1 MDRLKGKVAIITGGA
16 GGIGSASAAR
26 FVREGAKVVIAD
38 ILQVRAS
45 QVAESLGPNAVGMF
59 YDASDDGSIEA
70 AVAETVKRFGR
81 LDILFNNAALTDLKM
96 QGQDTTSTD
105 IPLEVWDKTMAVNVR
120 GILVGCRFAIPHM
133 IAGGGGSVINT
144 ASDSGLAGDIVRV
157 AYGTSKGA
165 VIALT
170 KYVAVQHGRQ
180 GVRCNAIAPG
190 VIMTDQM
197 KKLPVLAET
206 IFRHVVTPRLGEPE
220 DIAALAAFLAADESG
235 YITGQ
240 TICCDGGHL
249 AHQPQ
254 IADMIALEAGGGG
267 DKPS

>member
-26 FVREGAKVVIAD
+26 FVAEGATVVIAD
-38 ILQVRAS
+38 IMEDRAHE
-45 QVAESLGPNAVGMF
+45 VAKSIGPNAVGMF
-59 YDASDDGSIEA
+59 YDAADDASIKS
-70 AVAETVKRFGR
+70 AVEETVKRFGR
-81 LDILFNNAALTDLKM
+81 LDILFNNAALTDIRM
-96 QGQDTTSTD
+96 QAQDTTSTD
-105 IPLEVWDKTMAVNVR
+105 IPLEVWDKTMATNVR

-133 IAGGGGSVINT
+133 IAGGGGSIINT
-144 ASDSGLAGDIVRV
+144 ASDSGLAGDIVRI
-157 AYGTSKGA
+157 AYGTSKGS

-190 VIMTDQM
+190 VIMTAQM
-197 KKLPVLAET
+197 MKLPVLAET
-206 IFRHVVTPRLGEPE
+206 IYRHVVTPRLGKPE
-220 DIAALAAFLAADESG
+220 DIAALAAFLAADESA

-254 IADMIALEAGGGG
+254 IADMLDLEASGGG
-267 DKPS
+267 DKVN

>member
-1 MDRLKGKVAIITGGA
+1 MDRLKGKVAVITGGA
-16 GGIGSASAAR
+16 GGIGSASVER
-26 FVREGAKVVIAD
+26 FVREGAKVVVAD
-38 ILQVRAS
+38 IFEDRAHE
-45 QVAESLGPNAVGMF
+45 VAKSIGPEAVGMF
-59 YDASDDGSIEA
+59 YDASDDASIEK
-70 AVAETVKRFGR
+70 AVADTVKRFGR
-81 LDILFNNAALTDLKM
+81 LDILFNNAAMTDIKL
-96 QGQDTTSTD
+96 QALDSTSVD

-120 GILVGCRFAIPHM
+120 GILVGCRYAIPHM
-133 IAGGGGSVINT
+133 IAGGGGSIINT

-165 VIALT
+165 VITLT
-170 KYVAVQHGRQ
+170 KYIAVQHGRQ

-190 VIMTDQM
+190 VIMTNQM

-240 TICCDGGHL
+240 TISCDGGHL

-254 IADMIALEAGGGG
+254 IADMLDLEASGGG
-267 DKPS
+267 DKL